1 MRVSGGFSVE
11 AEREQVFDA
20 ARDFLV
26 NTLKY
31 RLEKAERP
39 GLLVVKRG
47 STLGSLVSLKLEN
60 YDTTLTLVLT
70 HEGPNVSVVCD
81 YDVRGYLAIFTK
93 THRYLLLTEMKKVE
107 KHVNDVIH
115 PPPPPPPPPM
125 MPLFPDEEESQK
137 EMG

>member
-11 AEREQVFDA
+11 AERQQVFDTA
-20 ARDFLV
+20 EDFLV

-31 RLEKAERP
+31 RLETAERP
-39 GLLVVKRG
+39 SLLVVRRG

-70 HEGPNVSVVCD
+70 QEGPNVSVVCD
-81 YDVRGYLAIFTK
+81 YEVRGYLAIFSK
-93 THRYLLLTEMKKVE
+93 THRYLLLTEIEKVKKY
-107 KHVNDVIH
+107 VNDVIH

-125 MPLFPDEEESQK
+125 MPLFPDEEESQEK
-137 EMG
+137 